1 MSREN
6 LAYKSELK
14 GMTGNLMH
22 AESGLEKQGR
32 GNDLAGE
39 ISAISQPIELGQID
53 PAITKQFASNDPN
66 INADYKQSAMHDA
79 MAGMDK
85 LPDALTGAKV
95 ESVELVGVAS
105 PEQSTNVSKET
116 DKNMGR

>member
-1 MSREN
+1 
-6 LAYKSELK
+6 
-14 GMTGNLMH
+14 
-22 AESGLEKQGR
+22 
-32 GNDLAGE
+32 
-39 ISAISQPIELGQID
+39 
-53 PAITKQFASNDPN
+53 
-66 INADYKQSAMHDA
+66 MHDA